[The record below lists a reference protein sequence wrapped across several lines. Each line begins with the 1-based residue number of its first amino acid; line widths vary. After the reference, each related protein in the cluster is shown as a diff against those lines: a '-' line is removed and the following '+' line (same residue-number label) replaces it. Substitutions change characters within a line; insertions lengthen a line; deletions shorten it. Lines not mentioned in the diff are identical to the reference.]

1 MAKLN
6 VKKRYSIRK
15 SRLADL
21 KKKLE
26 EEIGESADSF
36 LSGNVEIAE
45 TDSDFMIYLVNRKPA
60 IMERDGWVF
69 PTLRAFVETPFEV
82 RKAVVDSGAVAFM
95 AKGAD
100 LMRPGI
106 VSLTGDIREGSPFV
120 IVEEKHGKPLAIAV
134 ALMDSKGI
142 LASDKGKVAKNVHYV
157 GDDLWNLEI

>member
-21 KKKLE
+21 RKKLKD
-26 EEIGESADSF
+26 EIGDSADIF

-45 TDSDFMIYLVNRKPA
+45 TDSDFIIYLVNRKPA
-60 IMERDGWVF
+60 VIEKDGWVF
-69 PTLRAFVETPFEV
+69 PTLRAVVENPIDS
-82 RKAVVDSGAVAFM
+82 RKVVVDSGAVAYM
-95 AKGAD
+95 VKGAD

-106 VSLTGDIREGSPFV
+106 VDFTGDIKEGRPFV
-120 IVEEKHGKPLAIAV
+120 ITEEKHNKPLSIAV
-134 ALMDSKGI
+134 ALMGSEDI
-142 LASDKGKVAKNVHYV
+142 LVSDAGKVGKNIHYV

>member
-21 KKKLE
+21 RKKLE
-26 EEIGESADSF
+26 NEIGETAGTF
-36 LSGNVEIAE
+36 LSGNVEIVE
-45 TDSDFMIYLVNRKPA
+45 TDSDFLIYLVNRKPA
-60 IMERDGWVF
+60 IMETDEWVF
-69 PTLRAFVETPFEV
+69 PTLMAVVDTPFET
-82 RKAVVDSGAVAFM
+82 RKAVVDSGAVVFM

-106 VSLTGDIREGSPFV
+106 VDLTGDIKEGRPFV
-120 IVEEKHGKPLAIAV
+120 IVEEKHGKPLAIAA
-134 ALMDSKGI
+134 ALMDYVDI
-142 LASDKGKVAKNVHYV
+142 MASDKGKVAKNIHYV

>member
-21 KKKLE
+21 RKRLE
-26 EEIGESADSF
+26 EEVGDSAGTY
-36 LSGNVEIAE
+36 LSGNVELVE
-45 TDSDFMIYLVNRKPA
+45 TDSDFLIYLVDRKPA
-60 IMERDGWVF
+60 VMEKEGWVF
-69 PTLRAFVETPFEV
+69 LTLRAVVEAPLKT
-82 RKAVVDSGAVAFM
+82 RKAVVDSGAVAYM

-106 VSLTGDIREGSPFV
+106 VDLTGDIKAGRPFV

-134 ALMDSKGI
+134 AFMDSADI
-142 LASDKGKVAKNVHYV
+142 MASDKGKVAKNIHYV